1 MIRFVIALAFGLT
14 LGSAALPGAAQA
26 DAAQVEVRLSPEL
39 KARAQE
45 IYGLDEVERL
55 AETLRRDVEREL
67 DLTGV
72 MAGGRVELVLTD
84 AKPSRPTLRELA
96 TRPGLSFRSFAIGGA
111 AIEGRTVTFDGKT
124 MPISYSWYASD
135 ITDSRRQSVWGDA
148 EWMFQR
154 FAHRLSRGE
163 LYALR

>member
-14 LGSAALPGAAQA
+14 LGSVAVPGAAQA
-26 DAAQVEVRLSPEL
+26 YAAQVEVRLGPEL
-39 KARAQE
+39 KARAE
-45 IYGLDEVERL
+45 ETYGLDEIERL

-96 TRPGLSFRSFAIGGA
+96 ARPGLSFRSFAIGGA

-148 EWMFQR
+148 EWTFQR

>member
-1 MIRFVIALAFGLT
+1 MYKR
-14 LGSAALPGAAQA
+14 Q
-26 DAAQVEVRLSPEL
+26 
-39 KARAQE
+39 
-45 IYGLDEVERL
+45 
-55 AETLRRDVEREL
+55 
-67 DLTGV
+67 
-72 MAGGRVELVLTD
+72 
-84 AKPSRPTLRELA
+84 TLRELA